1 LSHPVRG
8 RGAAPIVLSLVAG
21 VVQAAS
27 FWPLHAWWLQVA
39 AQAMLVALVL
49 RAPRRAFTLGLAFG
63 FAFFLAGVSWLYV
76 SMHRYGGMPA
86 VLAALALLAFCTYLA
101 AFGAL
106 ACAGL
111 ARIETA
117 LRARDAAPALRAAIL
132 GSFFAGAW
140 ALAEMLRGW
149 LFTGFPWLATG
160 YAQLDGP
167 LASFAPL
174 LGVYG
179 VCLFA
184 AIVALGLAL
193 AVGDARSQPS
203 PGTRIVGVAL
213 VALPIAAGTALGRIE
228 WVSPNG
234 SPLRVRL
241 LQGNVAQDMKFDAQR
256 SLDAMHWYASETLR
270 GDATLTVL
278 PETAWTVPWS
288 RTPHDVRE
296 AIAHRLQQAGAA
308 VAIGMPLHDEAAA
321 DAGLGR
327 PPSLTNSVGVVDAT
341 GSVAWRYDKRHL
353 VPFGEFVPFGF
364 GWFVDLMRIPLG
376 DFARGAKGQEPVP
389 IAGQR
394 VAFDICYE
402 DLFGEEIAAQ
412 VRDGATILVNVSN
425 IAWFGDSHALPQH
438 LQVARMRAL
447 ELARPMLRATNT
459 GVTASIDAHG
469 RVLGQLVPY
478 TAAALDV
485 DVQGTDGTTPYAR
498 FGNAPVVALSL
509 GLIGVAVAST
519 RLAARTTNERDD
531 RR

>member
-1 LSHPVRG
+1 VRR

-21 VVQAAS
+21 IVQAAS

-39 AQAMLVALVL
+39 ALATLVALVL
-49 RAPRRAFTLGLAFG
+49 RAPRRAFALGFGFG
-63 FAFFLAGVSWLYV
+63 FAFFVAG
-76 SMHRYGGMPA
+76 
-86 VLAALALLAFCTYLA
+86 ALLLFCAYLA
-101 AFGAL
+101 SFGAL

-111 ARIETA
+111 ARIEAA
-117 LRARDAAPALRAAIL
+117 LRARGAAPAFRATLA

-140 ALAEMLRGW
+140 ALAELLRGW
-149 LFTGFPWLATG
+149 LFTGFPWLAIG

-179 VCLFA
+179 VCLLA
-184 AIVALGLAL
+184 AIVASGLAL
-193 AVGDARSQPS
+193 AVGGDGAQPS
-203 PGTRIVGVAL
+203 PGARIVGVAL
-213 VALPIAAGTALGRIE
+213 VALPIAAGLALARIE
-228 WVSPNG
+228 WVSPHG
-234 SPLRVRL
+234 SALRVRL

-256 SLDAMHWYASETLR
+256 SLDAMHWYANETLR

-288 RTPHDVRE
+288 RTPPGIRE
-296 AIAHRLQQAGAA
+296 AIAHRLRQTGAA
-308 VAIGMPLHDEAAA
+308 VAIGMPLHDEAAG
-321 DAGLGR
+321 DAGFGR
-327 PPSLTNSVGVVDAT
+327 APSLTNSVGVVDAA

-364 GWFVDLMRIPLG
+364 GWFVDLMHIPLG
-376 DFARGAKGQEPVP
+376 DFARGAKEQEPVP

-412 VRDGATILVNVSN
+412 VRGGATILVNVSN

-438 LQVARMRAL
+438 LQIARMRAI

-459 GVTASIDAHG
+459 GVTASIDARG
-469 RVLGQLVPY
+469 RVLGQLAPY

-485 DVQGTDGTTPYAR
+485 DVQGADGATPYAR
-498 FGNAPVVALSL
+498 FGNTPVFALSL
-509 GLIGVAVAST
+509 GLIAAAVASA
-519 RLAARTTNERDD
+519 RLFPRATNGRDD
-531 RR
+531 RSR